1 MVKYLTKGKGTCIN
15 VDSNCIVIN
24 VMNKIANGMI
34 F

>member
-1 MVKYLTKGKGTCIN
+1 MVKYKVFGIN